1 MLQLHNVTK
10 IFNQGSVDQR
20 IALDDINLQV
30 SRGDFITIIGGNGAG
45 KSTLLNCISGVYPVD
60 SGKIVID
67 GKEVTSLPDYQRARD
82 IARIFQD
89 PIMGTAGSLTVE
101 ENLALAL
108 KRGMK
113 RRVRSG
119 LNEEKRAYFREKL
132 TLLQLSLEERLS
144 TPVKLLSGGQRQALT
159 LLMTNMVKPR
169 LVLLD
174 EHTASLDPKTAQK
187 VLELTCELFEKD
199 GITTLMVTHNMEQAL
214 QVGNRT
220 IMMYEG
226 RIILDIQGKVREEMT
241 VPGLIDLFHQVS
253 GEKLQ
258 GDRMLLT

>member
-144 TPVKLLSGGQRQALT
+144 TPVKLLSGGQRR
-159 LLMTNMVKPR
+159 P
-169 LVLLD
+169 
-174 EHTASLDPKTAQK
+174 
-187 VLELTCELFEKD
+187 
-199 GITTLMVTHNMEQAL
+199 
-214 QVGNRT
+214 
-220 IMMYEG
+220 
-226 RIILDIQGKVREEMT
+226 
-241 VPGLIDLFHQVS
+241 
-253 GEKLQ
+253 
-258 GDRMLLT
+258 